1 MKKEITTTI
10 TAAEAATNTNIKNQE
25 EKEMRTNKFKE
36 MIMAEAETIKNEEV
50 RNLTIRVRTQRAIDA
65 LHDQWNRVCM
75 HIDDVSA
82 EEMSEEYAEF
92 IRKINYA
99 DSLISNASG
108 QGELTDIDYGRNI
121 YKKQVRTHRDSED
134 IHIQQF
140 ISEWDR
146 TENEI
151 AEIKTEIQELRD
163 MWKAAGGYDL
173 WEQHDEDELAL
184 SEIDLDTEETIDVET
199 ERQERESLERG
210 WAELIEMEK
219 TMNEAK
225 TSSKKDE
232 IIETVENTY
241 DIVGAAR
248 TINNYTGISD
258 DEIDAD
264 YVEYIV
270 RHLFSDDEMQEQR
283 NKERLI
289 EYYEK
294 QPEIFFDDIDSED
307 LVIRMAED
315 LAKIQYDD
323 LIKRY
328 GFKELSYAP
337 YNPEFAASEAN
348 YNREMALELA
358 GTKCEIVESMSE
370 LEDVVK
376 SKKISDKN
384 FCRLINMYKKC
395 GFKDWKDKV
404 ILPNYVAYDAARC
417 HDQDWLVDYV
427 IDKSVIRGE

>member
-36 MIMAEAETIKNEEV
+36 MIMAEAETIKNKEV
-50 RNLTIRVRTQRAIDA
+50 RNLTVRVRTQRAIDA

-99 DSLISNASG
+99 DRLISNASG

-151 AEIKTEIQELRD
+151 AEIRAEIQELRD

-184 SEIDLDTEETIDVET
+184 SEIDLDTEDTVDTETARE
-199 ERQERESLERG
+199 EQESLERG

-219 TMNEAK
+219 TMNEEK
-225 TSSKKDE
+225 TPSKKDE
-232 IIETVENTY
+232 MIETVENTY

-294 QPEIFFDDIDSED
+294 QPEIFFDDFDSED

-348 YNREMALELA
+348 YNREMSLELA
-358 GTKCEIVESMSE
+358 GTKCEIVESMPE

>member
-121 YKKQVRTHRDSED
+121 YKKQVRTHRNSED

-232 IIETVENTY
+232 MIETVENTY
-241 DIVGAAR
+241 DMVGAAR

-348 YNREMALELA
+348 YNREMSLELA
-358 GTKCEIVESMSE
+358 GTKCEIVESMPE

>member
-121 YKKQVRTHRDSED
+121 YKKQVRTHRNSED

-184 SEIDLDTEETIDVET
+184 SEIDLDTEEAALRAI
-199 ERQERESLERG
+199 
-210 WAELIEMEK
+210 K
-219 TMNEAK
+219 T
-225 TSSKKDE
+225 
-232 IIETVENTY
+232 
-241 DIVGAAR
+241 
-248 TINNYTGISD
+248 
-258 DEIDAD
+258 
-264 YVEYIV
+264 
-270 RHLFSDDEMQEQR
+270 
-283 NKERLI
+283 
-289 EYYEK
+289 
-294 QPEIFFDDIDSED
+294 
-307 LVIRMAED
+307 VI
-315 LAKIQYDD
+315 
-323 LIKRY
+323 
-328 GFKELSYAP
+328 
-337 YNPEFAASEAN
+337 
-348 YNREMALELA
+348 
-358 GTKCEIVESMSE
+358 TT
-370 LEDVVK
+370 
-376 SKKISDKN
+376 
-384 FCRLINMYKKC
+384 
-395 GFKDWKDKV
+395 
-404 ILPNYVAYDAARC
+404 
-417 HDQDWLVDYV
+417 HT
-427 IDKSVIRGE
+427 